1 MEATSNILPIKVL
14 FTPIKGLSHNVL
26 SPETSNHPRICLND
40 FKQPFPS
47 LMVQLAL
54 KAQFSAH
61 PTICSQAFWPQI
73 WNADA
78 PCRAHTVKSCF
89 GFFIGVK

>member
-26 SPETSNHPRICLND
+26 SPRICLND